1 MVSAWVCIIWLAYPK
16 VNFVVRQEISK
27 WVILAK
33 LGYNTRKVQGKERD
47 CLGFVQLV
55 LLEEVLLIS
64 SGMIFLEGYGE
75 QLRRLYNWLTDSVV
89 VWTSLYTRL
98 NSG

>member
-1 MVSAWVCIIWLAYPK
+1 M
-16 VNFVVRQEISK
+16 VRQEISI
-27 WVILAK
+27 WVILAI

-75 QLRRLYNWLTDSVV
+75 QFAATIQLADRFCSSMD
-89 VWTSLYTRL
+89 
-98 NSG
+98 